1 MCSWTE
7 EPGSLATRWFIFS
20 PQSEIITFRG
30 YPSEEYEV
38 TTEDGYILSI
48 NRIPY
53 GRKGHEGSEGNIYVC
68 FEKEWV
74 KIKKLSLIINQTFCS
89 CSNPEED

>member
-1 MCSWTE
+1 MKE
-7 EPGSLATRWFIFS
+7 AESLTSRWFIFFL
-20 PQSEIITFRG
+20 QSQIIVFRG

-53 GRKGHEGSEGNIYVC
+53 GRKGHGLSKGRFDFC
-68 FEKEWV
+68 LEKWKV
-74 KIKKLSLIINQTFCS
+74 MKKLSLIYRISVPVMIQKN
-89 CSNPEED
+89 